1 MEDHLHARS
10 VWVPSAQGAGE
21 GVQAGD
27 VGFVGMLVLDIS
39 FVGILAAAAA
49 AAAES
54 ASPSAERPVVLRDVV
69 EPEDGRGFVPDLLV
83 GGEEGEEGM
92 DGRDLS
98 VFGRG
103 CEG

>member
-1 MEDHLHARS
+1 MR
-10 VWVPSAQGAGE
+10 
-21 GVQAGD
+21 
-27 VGFVGMLVLDIS
+27 FLDAS

-49 AAAES
+49 AKS